1 MQADRLQQ
9 HRLPWPGN
17 TVKFPKGDEMNY
29 SRRYF
34 SRSRLLFTLACLLLL
49 SGCSSIGPRTVS
61 TDSFDYTR
69 ELADSWKQRMLIN
82 MVRLRYGDTP
92 IFLDVASVINQYS
105 METRGQASV
114 EWQTPLIDNANTLG
128 FGGSATF
135 TDRPTITYIPLSGEK
150 FARSLMRPLPPSA
163 VLGMI
168 EAGYPVDVVLRVCVE
183 SINGIRNRFDAPL
196 RDQAASPEFYPLL
209 ERLRRI
215 QSAGSISMRV
225 QRTADKETTVFA
237 MKGDPDAAV
246 NEDALFVRKT
256 LGLDPAEEEFRVAYG
271 SKSRDS
277 KELAILTRS
286 ILQIMNNLAS
296 AIEVPETHVTA
307 KQVKM
312 TSPEITPAGTT
323 LAPLIR
329 IHSSATKPDSAFVA
343 VPYESHWFWIDN
355 RDLHSKGTFSFMMF
369 LFSLTETGGKEG
381 APVVTISAGG

>member
-1 MQADRLQQ
+1 MK
-9 HRLPWPGN
+9 P
-17 TVKFPKGDEMNY
+17 

-34 SRSRLLFTLACLLLL
+34 SRSRLFSSLICVLVL
-49 SGCSSIGPRTVS
+49 SGCSSIGPRSVS

-105 METRGQASV
+105 LETRGQASV
-114 EWQTPLIDNANTLG
+114 EWQTPLIENANTLG
-128 FGGSATF
+128 IGGSATF

-150 FARSLMRPLPPSA
+150 FARSLMRPLPPSS

-196 RDQAASPEFYPLL
+196 RDQAASPEFYALL

-215 QSAGSISMRV
+215 QRAGSISLRV
-225 QRTADKETTVFA
+225 QRSADKETTVFA
-237 MKGDPDAAV
+237 LKGEPDVAL
-246 NEDALFVRKT
+246 NEDSLFVRKT
-256 LGLDPAEEEFRVAYG
+256 LGLDPTEEEYRVVYA
-271 SKSRDS
+271 SKAKDG

-286 ILQIMNNLAS
+286 ILQIMNNLA
-296 AIEVPETHVTA
+296 ATIEVPDAHVA
-307 KQVKM
+307 DKRVKM
-312 TSPEITPAGTT
+312 TSPEITAAGAT
-323 LAPLIR
+323 LPPLIR
-329 IHSSATKPDSAFVA
+329 IQSSAAKPDNSFVA
-343 VPYESHWFWIDN
+343 VPYESNWFWIDN
-355 RDLHSKGTFSFMMF
+355 RDLQSKGIFSFMMF

>member
-1 MQADRLQQ
+1 M
-9 HRLPWPGN
+9 
-17 TVKFPKGDEMNY
+17 
-29 SRRYF
+29 RYF
-34 SRSRLLFTLACLLLL
+34 IRALLFPALISVLLL
-49 SGCSSIGPRTVS
+49 SGCSSIGPRSVS

-114 EWQTPLIDNANTLG
+114 EWQTPLIENANTLG

-168 EAGYPVDVVLRVCVE
+168 EAGYPVDVVLRACVD
-183 SINGIRNRFDAPL
+183 SINGVRNRFDGPL
-196 RDQAASPEFYPLL
+196 REQAANPQFYVLL

-215 QSAGSISMRV
+215 QNSGGISLRV
-225 QRTADKETTVFA
+225 QRNAEKEVTVFA
-237 MKGDPDAAV
+237 MKGNDDASV
-246 NEDALFVRKT
+246 NEDSFFVRKT
-256 LGLDPAEEEFRVAYG
+256 LGLDPTEEEFRVVYG
-271 SKSRDS
+271 SKAKDGN
-277 KELAILTRS
+277 ELAILTRS
-286 ILQIMNNLAS
+286 ILQIMNNMAS
-296 AIEVPETHVTA
+296 TIEVPDAHVA
-307 KQVKM
+307 DKQVKI
-312 TSPEITPAGTT
+312 TSPEVTSPGAT
-323 LAPLIR
+323 LPPLIR
-329 IHSSATKPDSAFVA
+329 IQSSSIKPVNAFVA
-343 VPYESHWFWIDN
+343 VPYESYWFWIDN
-355 RDLHSKGTFSFMMF
+355 RDLQSKGIFSFMMF

>member
-1 MQADRLQQ
+1 MR
-9 HRLPWPGN
+9 N
-17 TVKFPKGDEMNY
+17 FN
-29 SRRYF
+29 
-34 SRSRLLFTLACLLLL
+34 RSRLFSALVCLLLL
-49 SGCSSIGPRTVS
+49 SGCASIGPRSVS

-105 METRGQASV
+105 LETRGQASV
-114 EWQTPLIDNANTLG
+114 EWQTPLIENANTLG

-168 EAGYPVDVVLRVCVE
+168 EAGYPVDVVLRVCVD
-183 SINGIRNRFDAPL
+183 SINGVRNRFDGPL
-196 RDQAASPEFYPLL
+196 RNQAASPEFYELL

-225 QRTADKETTVFA
+225 QRSADKETTVFA
-237 MKGDPDAAV
+237 LKDDAAAALS
-246 NEDALFVRKT
+246 EDSIFVRKA
-256 LGLDPAEEEFRVAYG
+256 LGLNPAEEEFRVVYA
-271 SKSRDS
+271 SKAKDS
-277 KELAILTRS
+277 NELAILTRS

-296 AIEVPETHVTA
+296 NIEVPDAHVA
-307 KQVKM
+307 DSRVKK
-312 TSPEITPAGTT
+312 TSSEITAAGTT

-329 IHSSATKPDSAFVA
+329 IQSSATRPDNAFVA

-355 RDLHSKGTFSFMMF
+355 RDLQSKGIFSFMMF

>member
-1 MQADRLQQ
+1 M
-9 HRLPWPGN
+9 
-17 TVKFPKGDEMNY
+17 KC
-29 SRRYF
+29 F
-34 SRSRLLFTLACLLLL
+34 SSLLLFSMLVCLAVL
-49 SGCSSIGPRTVS
+49 SGCASIGPRSVS

-105 METRGQASV
+105 LETRGQASV

-168 EAGYPVDVVLRVCVE
+168 EAGYPVDVVLRVCVDT
-183 SINGIRNRFDAPL
+183 INGVRNRFDAPL

-215 QSAGSISMRV
+215 QNSGGISLRV
-225 QRTADKETTVFA
+225 QRSAEKETTVLA
-237 MKGDPDAAV
+237 MMDNPDTAV

-286 ILQIMNNLAS
+286 ILQIMINLA
-296 AIEVPETHVTA
+296 ATIEVPDAHVA
-307 KQVKM
+307 DKRVKM
-312 TSPEITPAGTT
+312 TSPEIKAAGAT

-329 IHSSATKPDSAFVA
+329 IQSSPTKPDNAFVT